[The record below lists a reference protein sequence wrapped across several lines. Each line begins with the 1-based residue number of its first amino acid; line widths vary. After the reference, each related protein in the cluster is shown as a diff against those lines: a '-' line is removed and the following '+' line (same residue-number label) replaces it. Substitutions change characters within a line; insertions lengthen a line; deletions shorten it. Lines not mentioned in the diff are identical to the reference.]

1 MRLLAILLSTAL
13 IVPAQQQP
21 GVPAAPS
28 PAQPAASSGAV
39 TKMDLSIP
47 DGSAPWAGTGAWMRR
62 VFKAADTRVTV
73 EGPVRLKDY
82 VIDGKLTLSLKNYL
96 DLIVAN
102 NTDIAVQRLSIEVPK
117 NAIQRAFAVFDPT
130 LITTFNAN
138 RAVTPATNALQGATV
153 VSNLNQPFTLRYQQ
167 TLPTSTQVFSQAN
180 WTKLSTNDTFAL
192 FNPSY
197 TNTWQM
203 GFTQPLLRGRGAY
216 VTKLPITIA
225 RATRQQQG
233 FTIEDQILRL
243 LVTAENA
250 YWDVISSRENL
261 KVNNEA
267 LKLAVAA
274 LERTN
279 REIELGATSELERFQ
294 PEQNAATARINVSRT
309 QFQLQQFED
318 ALRRQIG
325 ADLDPEVRNLPVVLT
340 EDVTK
345 TPDQAAYDKARLLE
359 TALANRPDLKVQKTA
374 LDVNDLQIKSALNG
388 LQPIFNLTGSYQS
401 YGRGGP
407 GYVRTTTPPTF
418 VPGGPGDAWD
428 MMFGFNYNTFA
439 FGLTL
444 NLPLRDSTGTANLA
458 DAAVNKRLTALR
470 ERALQQQIRQEVLN
484 AITNVESSREAV
496 KLAQIAVDYARKRAD
511 ADQKRYDLGVINIFF
526 LLSSQNDLTTA
537 ESNLVNQN
545 VLYKRNVLT
554 MQQRLGTLL
563 QDRGLVIQ

>member
-1 MRLLAILLSTAL
+1 MRLLAILLSSAL

-21 GVPAAPS
+21 GVPASPS
-28 PAQPAASSGAV
+28 SAQPPASSGAV
-39 TKMDLSIP
+39 TKMDLSIS
-47 DGSAPWAGTGAWMRR
+47 DGSAPWAGSGAWMRR

-96 DLIVAN
+96 DLVIAN
-102 NTDIAVQRLSIEVPK
+102 NTDIAVQRLSIEVQK

-130 LITTFNAN
+130 LISTFNAT
-138 RAVTPATNALQGATV
+138 RASTPATNALQGAAV
-153 VSNLNQPFTLRYQQ
+153 VSNLTQPFTLRYQQ
-167 TLPTSTQVFSQAN
+167 TLPTSTQVSSQVS
-180 WTKLSTNDTFAL
+180 WTKLSTNDTYAL

-203 GFTQPLLRGRGAY
+203 GFTQPLLRGRGSY

-225 RATRQQQG
+225 RATRHQQG

-325 ADLDPEVRNLPVVLT
+325 ADLDPDVRTLPVVLT

-345 TPDQAAYDKARLLE
+345 TPDQVAYDKAKLLE
-359 TALANRPDLKVQKTA
+359 TALSARPDLKVQRLG
-374 LDVNDLQIKSALNG
+374 LDINDLSIKNALNG
-388 LQPIFNLTGSYQS
+388 LRPIFNLTGSYQS

-407 GYVRTTTPPTF
+407 GYTRSIPPAF

-428 MMFGFNYNTFA
+428 MLFGFNYNTFA

-444 NLPLRDSTGTANLA
+444 NLPLRDSTAAANLA

-563 QDRGLVIQ
+563 QDRGLIIQ